1 MHFEFSRCSLS
12 ISPKLYSHL
21 QLAVSNIVIESDVTQ
36 ITINFR
42 DTTYSASAGGYH
54 PVEISFQKETLNNEW
69 SLLYIT
75 DFCYYGSPY
84 AELVKEIDF
93 DFSAET
99 FYLLNSPSMFIK
111 RSTVRRFY
119 RTWENNFLA
128 YLEFD
133 AFDQIEVSAS

>member
-1 MHFEFSRCSLS
+1 MHIEFSRCSLS
-12 ISPKLYSHL
+12 ISPKFYSHL

-93 DFSAET
+93 DFSAGT

>member
-93 DFSAET
+93 DFSAGT

-133 AFDQIEVSAS
+133 AFDQIEVSSS